1 MILTSK
7 PENPIFAYLLFLMNV
22 IKVAIV
28 DDHKIFRKG
37 VVLSLRPYTNI
48 RFVQE
53 AEHGDDLLAGLKESE
68 PDVILMDLRMPGKD
82 GIETTKIVSKQY
94 PHIRIIILTMY
105 EDERFVYHMM
115 ENGANG
121 YLLKNAEPQEIRKAI
136 MDVHE
141 KGYYL
146 NNFVNRILLKR
157 SHSRSKVIPSL
168 NNEITLSDKERD
180 VLRFI
185 CMEFTAQEIAQKMEI
200 SPRTVEAIKDRLME
214 RFGSKNTAG
223 LVFFAVKNNLVD

>member
-1 MILTSK
+1 MQ
-7 PENPIFAYLLFLMNV
+7 V
-22 IKVAIV
+22 IKVAIA

-48 RFVQE
+48 KFVQE
-53 AEHGDDLLAGLKESE
+53 AENGEELLQGIAASE
-68 PDVILMDLRMPGKD
+68 PDVVLMDLRMPQKD
-82 GIETTKIVSKQY
+82 GIETTKALSKLF
-94 PHIRIIILTMY
+94 PHIHVIVLSMY
-105 EDERFVYHMM
+105 EDERFVYHLM
-115 ENGANG
+115 ENGAHG
-121 YLLKNAEPQEIRKAI
+121 YLLKNAEPQEIRRAI
-136 MDVHE
+136 MEVQE

-157 SHSRSKVIPSL
+157 SHAKQKTAPSL
-168 NNEITLSDKERD
+168 SHEITLNDKERD

-185 CMEFTAQEIAQKMEI
+185 CMEFTAAEIAQKMDI

>member
-1 MILTSK
+1 M
-7 PENPIFAYLLFLMNV
+7 EV
-22 IKVAIV
+22 IKVAIA

-37 VVLSLRPYTNI
+37 VILSLRSFTNI
-48 RFVQE
+48 KFVLE
-53 AEHGDDLLAGLKESE
+53 AENGDELLNGIAAAE
-68 PDVILMDLRMPGKD
+68 PDVVLMDLRMPLKD
-82 GIETTKIVSKQY
+82 GIETTKVLSKQY
-94 PHIRIIILTMY
+94 PHIHVIVLSMY
-105 EDERFVYHMM
+105 EDDRFVSHMM

-121 YLLKNAEPQEIRKAI
+121 YLLKNAEPQEIRRAI
-136 MDVHE
+136 MDVFE

-146 NNFVNRILLKR
+146 NNFVNRILLKKA
-157 SHSRSKVIPSL
+157 HAKQKVIPSL
-168 NNEITLSDKERD
+168 NNEITLTDKEKD

>member
-1 MILTSK
+1 MD
-7 PENPIFAYLLFLMNV
+7 V
-22 IKVAIV
+22 IKVAIA

-37 VVLSLRPYTNI
+37 VILSLRPYSNI
-48 RFVQE
+48 KFVQE
-53 AEHGDDLLAGLKESE
+53 AENGEELLAGLAESA
-68 PDVILMDLRMPGKD
+68 PDVILMDLRMPLKD

-94 PHIRIIILTMY
+94 PHIYVLVLSMH
-105 EDERFVYHMM
+105 EDERFVSHMM

-121 YLLKNAEPQEIRKAI
+121 YLLKNAEPQEIRRAI

-146 NNFVNRILLKR
+146 NNFVNRILIKKAHAKQKTL
-157 SHSRSKVIPSL
+157 PSL
-168 NNEITLSDKERD
+168 TQDITISDKEKE
-180 VLRFI
+180 VLQFI
-185 CMEFTAQEIAQKMEI
+185 CMEFTAQEIAQKMNI

>member
-1 MILTSK
+1 M
-7 PENPIFAYLLFLMNV
+7 EV
-22 IKVAIV
+22 IKVAIA

-37 VVLSLRPYTNI
+37 VILSLRPFTNI
-48 RFVQE
+48 KFVLE
-53 AEHGDDLLAGLKESE
+53 AENGDELLSGVAAAE
-68 PDVILMDLRMPGKD
+68 PDVVLMDLRMPGKD
-82 GIETTKIVSKQY
+82 GIETTKALTKQFPNIHIIVLS
-94 PHIRIIILTMY
+94 MY
-105 EDERFVYHMM
+105 EDERFVSHMM

-121 YLLKNAEPQEIRKAI
+121 YLLKNAEPQEIRRAI
-136 MDVHE
+136 IDVFE

-146 NNFVNRILLKR
+146 NNFVNRILLKK
-157 SHSRSKVIPSL
+157 SHAKQKVIPSL
-168 NNEITLSDKERD
+168 NSEITLSDKERD
-180 VLRFI
+180 VLKFI

>member
-1 MILTSK
+1 MG
-7 PENPIFAYLLFLMNV
+7 V
-22 IKVAIV
+22 IKVAIA

-37 VVLSLRPYTNI
+37 VILSLRPYSNI
-48 RFVQE
+48 KFVQE
-53 AEHGDDLLAGLKESE
+53 ADNGQELIDGLADSQ

-82 GIETTKIVSKQY
+82 GMEATKIVSKQY
-94 PHIRIIILTMY
+94 PHIKVVVLTMY

-121 YLLKNAEPQEIRKAI
+121 YLLKNAEPQEIRRAI
-136 MDVHE
+136 MDVYE

-146 NNFVNRILLKR
+146 NNFVNRILLKK
-157 SHSRSKVIPSL
+157 SHSRQKVVPSL
-168 NNEITLSDKERD
+168 NSEITLSDKEKD

-223 LVFFAVKNNLVD
+223 LVFFAVKNNLIE

>member
-1 MILTSK
+1 MGI
-7 PENPIFAYLLFLMNV
+7 
-22 IKVAIV
+22 IKVAIA

-37 VVLSLRPYTNI
+37 VILSLRPYTNI
-48 RFVQE
+48 KFILE
-53 AEHGDDLLAGLKESE
+53 AENGDELVKNLPGNE

-82 GIETTKIVSKQY
+82 GIEATKIISKQY
-94 PHIRIIILTMY
+94 PQIKIVVLTMY

-121 YLLKNAEPQEIRKAI
+121 YMLKNAEPQEIRRAI
-136 MDVHE
+136 MDVYE

-157 SHSRSKVIPSL
+157 SHARQKVVPSL
-168 NNEITLSDKERD
+168 NSEITLNDKERD
-180 VLRFI
+180 VLRYI

>member
-1 MILTSK
+1 MGI
-7 PENPIFAYLLFLMNV
+7 
-22 IKVAIV
+22 IKVAIA

-48 RFVQE
+48 KFVLE
-53 AEHGDDLLAGLKESE
+53 ADNGDELLAGIPEAQ

-82 GIETTKIVSKQY
+82 GIETTKAVSKLY
-94 PHIRIIILTMY
+94 PNIYVIVLSMY
-105 EDERFVYHMM
+105 EDERFVYHLM

-121 YLLKNAEPQEIRKAI
+121 YLLKNAEPMEIRRAI
-136 MDVHE
+136 MEVHE

-157 SHSRSKVIPSL
+157 SHARQKVVPSL
-168 NNEITLSDKERD
+168 NNEITLSDKEKD
-180 VLRFI
+180 VLRYI

-223 LVFFAVKNNLVD
+223 LVFFAVKNNLIE

>member
-1 MILTSK
+1 M
-7 PENPIFAYLLFLMNV
+7 EV
-22 IKVAIV
+22 IKVAIA

-37 VVLSLRPYTNI
+37 VILSLRPFTNI
-48 RFVQE
+48 KFVLE
-53 AEHGDDLLAGLKESE
+53 AENGDELLNGIAEAE
-68 PDVILMDLRMPGKD
+68 PDVVLMDLRMPGKD
-82 GIETTKIVSKQY
+82 GMETTKLLSRQY
-94 PHIRIIILTMY
+94 PNVHIIVLSMY
-105 EDERFVYHMM
+105 EDERFVSHMM

-121 YLLKNAEPQEIRKAI
+121 YLLKNAEPQEIRRAI

-146 NNFVNRILLKR
+146 NNFVNRILLKKA
-157 SHSRSKVIPSL
+157 HAKQKVIPSL

-180 VLRFI
+180 VLKLI

>member
-1 MILTSK
+1 M
-7 PENPIFAYLLFLMNV
+7 EV
-22 IKVAIV
+22 IKVAIA

-37 VVLSLRPYTNI
+37 VILSLRPFTNI
-48 RFVQE
+48 KFVLE
-53 AEHGDDLLAGLKESE
+53 AENGDELLNGIAAAE

-82 GIETTKIVSKQY
+82 GIEATKIISKQH
-94 PHIRIIILTMY
+94 PNIHIIVLSMY
-105 EDERFVYHMM
+105 EDERFVSHMM

-121 YLLKNAEPQEIRKAI
+121 YLLKNAEPQEIRRAI
-136 MDVHE
+136 MDVFE

-146 NNFVNRILLKR
+146 NNFVNRILLKK
-157 SHSRSKVIPSL
+157 SHAKQKVIPSL
-168 NNEITLSDKERD
+168 NSEITLTDRERD